1 MPDKFDFVN
10 LFAKKFIQANKK
22 HQRKLMFFV
31 GAPGGDRTRD
41 LGLKRPLLYH

>member
-1 MPDKFDFVN
+1 MHMACFETDKSN
-10 LFAKKFIQANKK
+10 ETKKIE
-22 HQRKLMFFV
+22 RDVPSFF